1 MNTKELTELLNQ
13 KIEIKQPEAKPMT
26 ADDYNKT
33 MDTFANRLND
43 MFKTLAPS
51 QPTPTETTEQG
62 ETNNDK
68 Q

>member
-13 KIEIKQPEAKPMT
+13 KIEIKPPEPKPMT

-33 MDTFANRLND
+33 MDTFADRLND
-43 MFKTLAPS
+43 MFKTLAPH
-51 QPTPTETTEQG
+51 PTPNETTEQG
-62 ETNNDK
+62 ETTNDK

>member
-43 MFKTLAPS
+43 MFKTLAP

-62 ETNNDK
+62 ETTNDK

>member
-13 KIEIKQPEAKPMT
+13 KIEIKQQEAKPMT

-43 MFKTLAPS
+43 MFKTLAP
-51 QPTPTETTEQG
+51 QPTQTETTEQG

>member
-13 KIEIKQPEAKPMT
+13 KIEIKPPEAKPMT

-33 MDTFANRLND
+33 MDNFANRLND
-43 MFKTLAPS
+43 MFKTLAPQ
-51 QPTPTETTEQG
+51 QPTPNETTEQG
-62 ETNNDK
+62 ETTNDK

>member
-33 MDTFANRLND
+33 MDTFANRLNV
-43 MFKTLAPS
+43 FKTLAPQ
-51 QPTPTETTEQG
+51 QPTPNETTEQG
-62 ETNNDK
+62 ETTNDK

>member
-33 MDTFANRLND
+33 MDTFANKYGGLII
-43 MFKTLAPS
+43 L
-51 QPTPTETTEQG
+51 
-62 ETNNDK
+62 
-68 Q
+68 

>member
-43 MFKTLAPS
+43 MFKTLAP
-51 QPTPTETTEQG
+51 QPTQTETTEQG

>member
-43 MFKTLAPS
+43 MFKTLAP
-51 QPTPTETTEQG
+51 QPTQTETTEQG
-62 ETNNDK
+62 ETTNDK

>member
-43 MFKTLAPS
+43 MFKTLAP
-51 QPTPTETTEQG
+51 QPTSTETTEQG